1 MSKKNTLTDL
11 SEFLKKNPQNTSYKK
26 PKSKEEFLKSEPN
39 SLVNVPQIER
49 ENLIDILNNSKPSDI
64 AKALHNIAKKERK
77 SFIDLWLNIL
87 EEGAKTDPLLK
98 NTNAFKVLKSIR
110 KTSFNVV
117 LEGITQLIKNK

>member
-11 SEFLKKNPQNTSYKK
+11 SEFLKNNPQNTSYKK

>member
-1 MSKKNTLTDL
+1 MSKKNTLNDL
-11 SEFLKKNPQNTSYKK
+11 SDFLKQNPQNISYKK
-26 PKSKEEFLKSEPN
+26 PKSKEDFLKSEPN
-39 SLVNVPQIER
+39 SLVSVPQIKR
-49 ENLIDILNNSKPSDI
+49 ENIIDVLNNSKPSDI

-98 NTNAFKVLKSIR
+98 NTNAFKILKSIR